1 MSNEKEDLDN
11 ENENK
16 VIFIGDSG
24 VGKTSLIKVSI
35 GQQIDLQHT
44 ITLTASYFSKKFIYN
59 NQKFNFNLWDTI
71 GQEKYRALTKMF
83 FKDANIVIL
92 VYDITSQKSFE
103 SLDLWLD
110 QVKNEI
116 GDDFILAVVGNKS
129 DLYFEEKVSEKQGK
143 EYAEKKC
150 AKFKLCSAKDNPAD
164 FIVFLEQLFEEYI
177 IKTKKI
183 SKIEQKRITIDKKD
197 IKNTKKGNRC
207 C

>member
-1 MSNEKEDLDN
+1 MSNGKEDS

-16 VIFIGDSG
+16 VIFIGESG

-44 ITLTASYFSKKFIYN
+44 LTLTASYFSKKFIYN
-59 NQKFNFNLWDTI
+59 NQKYNFHLWDTI
-71 GQEKYRALTKMF
+71 GQEKYRALTRMF

-92 VYDITSQKSFE
+92 VYDITNKKSFE

-129 DLYFEEKVSEKQGK
+129 DLFYEEEVSENQGK
-143 EYAEKKC
+143 EYAKKKC

-164 FIVFLEQLFEEYI
+164 FIVFLEQLFEEFL
-177 IKTKKI
+177 IKTKNI
-183 SKIEQKRITIDKKD
+183 SKVEQTGITIDKKN
-197 IKNTKKGNRC
+197 IKNNNKGGKC